1 MIIFFLCLNLFHL
14 ISFFPPSF
22 KMSVGQNWGGAFP
35 SKWYWVQCNAF
46 DGYDRLSVTAGG
58 GTRKI
63 PLGQTESLGMVSIS
77 CDGVFY
83 EAVPWTG
90 SMEWDVDCWGKWI
103 LNGRC
108 TSGKRLF
115 EAEVR
120 ATCNQ
125 PGVTLRAPTQN
136 DGLAYFC
143 RDSFLADT
151 TLSLWALRWDDDTKD
166 YVRVD
171 GPPIID
177 CATSKQGGVEVGGG
191 PWWDTWKATSNMKQ
205 PMRSLVALPYKVSR
219 LRKKLGIP

>member
-1 MIIFFLCLNLFHL
+1 M
-14 ISFFPPSF
+14 
-22 KMSVGQNWGGAFP
+22 
-35 SKWYWVQCNAF
+35 QCNAF

-151 TLSLWALRWDDDTKD
+151 TLSLWALRWDDDAKD

>member
-1 MIIFFLCLNLFHL
+1 M
-14 ISFFPPSF
+14 
-22 KMSVGQNWGGAFP
+22 
-35 SKWYWVQCNAF
+35 QCNAF

-63 PLGQTESLGMVSIS
+63 PLGQIESLGMVSVH

-151 TLSLWALRWDDDTKD
+151 TLSLWALRWDDDAKD
-166 YVRVD
+166 YVRV
-171 GPPIID
+171 
-177 CATSKQGGVEVGGG
+177 
-191 PWWDTWKATSNMKQ
+191 
-205 PMRSLVALPYKVSR
+205 LPA
-219 LRKKLGIP
+219 GMEDP

>member
-1 MIIFFLCLNLFHL
+1 M
-14 ISFFPPSF
+14 
-22 KMSVGQNWGGAFP
+22 
-35 SKWYWVQCNAF
+35 
-46 DGYDRLSVTAGG
+46 VT
-58 GTRKI
+58 I
-63 PLGQTESLGMVSIS
+63 H

-151 TLSLWALRWDDDTKD
+151 TLSLWALRWDDDAKD

-177 CATSKQGGVEVGGG
+177 RATSKQGGVEVGGG